1 MATKNNNAIISV
13 ELLAV
18 CFTTHMKSCHAYV
31 SLCAP
36 HQVFGEV
43 IDELSV
49 VQALVVVEVVLKHGC
64 DLL

>member
-1 MATKNNNAIISV
+1 M

-18 CFTTHMKSCHAYV
+18 CFTTHMKPSHAYV

-36 HQVFGEV
+36 HQVFGKV